1 VGGPFQGTVNYV
13 RPTLESILYVPVRRR
28 MALGVRGQVG
38 LIRPFAETTEI
49 PYYQRYFLGG
59 ETQIRGYNVRS
70 VAPYD
75 AANRTSVGG
84 DKFLLFNAEY
94 YFEVF
99 GPLRLLLFLDAGQA
113 YAPGQSFYLQTM
125 STSTGVEARFTM
137 PVLNVPFRLIYAWNP
152 NRDFYQPATAFK
164 FAVGTTF

>member
-1 VGGPFQGTVNYV
+1 VGGFLQGSVNYMRPSLDLV
-13 RPTLESILYVPVRRR
+13 RYQPVGRH
-28 MALGVRGQVG
+28 MALGVRGEVG
-38 LIRPFAETTEI
+38 YIRPFAETEAI

-59 ETQIRGYNVRS
+59 ETQIRGYDIRTVS
-70 VAPYD
+70 PYD
-75 AANRTSVGG
+75 PVTKTSIGG
-84 DKFLLFNAEY
+84 NKFLLFNCEY
-94 YFEVF
+94 YFDVF
-99 GPLRLLLFLDAGQA
+99 GPLRLLLFFDAGQA
-113 YAPGQSFYLQTM
+113 YAEGQGFYWKTM